1 MGADMSIPNKINN
14 RLFPPNRPMVDF
26 AMDVKRLNSS
36 SNLVYLDLLVKE
48 GPDPLVVVITH
59 GNMETMSSG
68 INEAKKAFDQVI
80 AQTPD
85 AFSSGLRLVA
95 WEYAGYGARGGEE
108 PSRSSIAADAREMAK
123 AFAKDR
129 VVFLG
134 RSLGG
139 YGAMVGALEHQR
151 LGGRQKIFLLSAF
164 ASIMHVQPSLFLLR
178 GTFLDGLENYKLARQ
193 YKGEAWIVH
202 GNNDTVVNVKNAEVL
217 RRNFSNSRVH
227 IMDNFSHNGLWPY
240 LFQNTSLVNVFK

>member
-1 MGADMSIPNKINN
+1 
-14 RLFPPNRPMVDF
+14 MVDF